1 MRNFTRLFTKS
12 AVVAIFFAGVTTP
25 VLAQS
30 ADAED
35 IEPFSIKALG
45 LEASGTEAAGIES
58 GTEPFGIEALGA
70 ETEGVDS
77 DSDLLIAQV
86 VSPGADD
93 NGWYV
98 SLAPSLV
105 FGYPVDIE
113 SDEPI
118 AITTAPLF
126 PGLPPVTTN
135 IPVDISFDADT
146 GFGVSGAAGYRFDD
160 ARVELEVTYTSNDV
174 EGVTVNN
181 LAEIPLDGGIESVQF
196 MMNGYYDIPTKSR
209 FSPYIGGGVGIATL
223 TVDDIEADIPGLG
236 TLALD
241 DTGTSFVFQVKA
253 GVGYEISEQA
263 SAFLGYRLHGL
274 PGQNFEA
281 FGADLDADT
290 LLIHSLQLGARYEF

>member
-12 AVVAIFFAGVTTP
+12 AAAAIFWAGLTAP

-30 ADAED
+30 ADAEAID
-35 IEPFSIKALG
+35 PLGMEAAVAEALG
-45 LEASGTEAAGIES
+45 MEADTDEPLGMEALGIES
-58 GTEPFGIEALGA
+58 EEI
-70 ETEGVDS
+70 DS
-77 DSDLLIAQV
+77 DSDLLIAQA
-86 VSPGADD
+86 VSPGAGE

-98 SLAPSLV
+98 SLAPNLV

-118 AITTAPLF
+118 TITTAPIF

-146 GFGVSGAAGYRFDD
+146 GFGVSGAAGYRFDH

-174 EGVTVNN
+174 EGVTVND

-196 MMNGYYDIPTKSR
+196 MVNGYYDIPTKSR
-209 FSPYIGGGVGIATL
+209 FSPYIGGGVGVATL
-223 TVDDIEADIPGLG
+223 TVDDIEADIPGVG

-241 DTGTSFVFQVKA
+241 DTGASFVFQVKA

-290 LLIHSLQLGARYEF
+290 ILIHSLQLGARYEF